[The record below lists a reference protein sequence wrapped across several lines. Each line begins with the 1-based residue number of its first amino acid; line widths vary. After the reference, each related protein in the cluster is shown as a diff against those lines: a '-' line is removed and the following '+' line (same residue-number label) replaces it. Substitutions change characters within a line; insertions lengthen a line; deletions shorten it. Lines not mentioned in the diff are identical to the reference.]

1 MKNKKIRVVVI
12 VMSLILVLTGVAYAS
27 IGSRTAELF
36 YNNIK
41 IWLDGK
47 EIVPVDAS
55 GNVVEPFIIDGT
67 TYLPVRAVSSALGLD
82 VSWNDQTKTV
92 ELNTPGVFAGG
103 VQVYEDENVVIDFA
117 GCTMEK
123 PYDWMDTVYYYA
135 NFNVRNKTDVELT
148 FQPDSLSF
156 NGISYNS
163 FSGSESVAP
172 QSTGKISFYTET
184 NVPISGISKTSG
196 QIAVIDF
203 NADLSNMSY
212 DAKWVNVT
220 Q

>member
-1 MKNKKIRVVVI
+1 M
-12 VMSLILVLTGVAYAS
+12 
-27 IGSRTAELF
+27 
-36 YNNIK
+36 
-41 IWLDGK
+41 DGK

-92 ELNTPGVFAGG
+92 ELNTPGVFTGG

-148 FQPDSLSF
+148 FQPDSISF

-184 NVPISGISKTSG
+184 IVPTSGISKTSG

>member
-1 MKNKKIRVVVI
+1 MKNKKIRVAVI
-12 VMSLILVLTGVAYAS
+12 VMSLILVLTGAAYAS

-148 FQPDSLSF
+148 FQPDSISF

-184 NVPISGISKTSG
+184 IVPTSGISKTSG

>member
-1 MKNKKIRVVVI
+1 MKNKKIRVAVM

-148 FQPDSLSF
+148 FQPDSISF

-184 NVPISGISKTSG
+184 IVPTSGISKTSG